1 MTTSGAELRA
11 TALIDEALA
20 TALDAG
26 ATDRVLARL
35 GVRDG
40 PELTLSYRLAPV
52 PAAELA
58 NRIDARF
65 GDPPKDAEVVIA
77 DDEIRV
83 EESSSGTAVDRGALR
98 RGLRT
103 LPAEVELDVVAAGP
117 VVTTAGGRGGRS
129 THRATARATEARPGR
144 RRRGDAHPDS
154 GCAPSSA
161 RSARTAASRSRSI
174 RRASVP
180 RSASGSPRRRFPR
193 ATRTS
198 P

>member
-40 PELTLSYRLAPV
+40 PELALSYRLAPV

-77 DDEIRV
+77 DDAIRV
-83 EESSSGTAVDRGALR
+83 EESSSGTAVDRGGLR
-98 RGLRT
+98 RSPRD
-103 LPAEVELDVVAAGP
+103 PP
-117 VVTTAGGRGGRS
+117 GRG
-129 THRATARATEARPGR
+129 RAR
-144 RRRGDAHPDS
+144 RRRG
-154 GCAPSSA
+154 
-161 RSARTAASRSRSI
+161 RSRGDDA
-174 RRASVP
+174 RRPSAAAA
-180 RSASGSPRRRFPR
+180 RIERLLERTDGASGQATPRRR
-193 ATRTS
+193 
-198 P
+198 